1 MRNLQ
6 KFMKFNFVEYLMNYE
21 TETIAKCGRIL
32 IQVLEFMNLFRII
45 CYPN

>member
-32 IQVLEFMNLFRII
+32 IQVLEFMNLFRLI
-45 CYPN
+45 CCPN

>member
-6 KFMKFNFVEYLMNYE
+6 KFMKFNFVENLMNYGV
-21 TETIAKCGRIL
+21 ETIVECGRIL